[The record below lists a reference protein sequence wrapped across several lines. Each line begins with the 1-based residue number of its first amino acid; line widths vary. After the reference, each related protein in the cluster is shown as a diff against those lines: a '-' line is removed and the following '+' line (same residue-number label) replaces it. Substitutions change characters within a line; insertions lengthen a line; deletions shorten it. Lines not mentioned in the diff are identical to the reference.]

1 MIFTQRQRKKRKE
14 LPPRYLLL
22 IMTIICVVFI
32 VFGPTAA
39 AGGAGPLSYVAGYVI
54 LPMQN
59 GINKIGSGL
68 SGLSLRFVS
77 KQELKEEN
85 LALQEEIDSLR
96 AQLNQVETNQH
107 EYEELKALYDTQ
119 QTFSSFETM
128 DAEVVAKDPGN
139 WFSTFLIDQGAKDGV
154 RTGMNVIAQGG
165 LVGIVID
172 VGPNY
177 AKVRSIIDDASS
189 ISAMDA
195 ETSDLFIVNGNLQTM
210 NQSQMIGFSN
220 LRLPEEGESM
230 VSEGDKVVTSAIS
243 DRYLKGIPIG
253 YIAAVTDD
261 EGNLTRSGMIL
272 PIVDFTHLEHVLV
285 IMETK
290 DYADIGIGQGN

>member
-22 IMTIICVVFI
+22 IMTIVCVVFI
-32 VFGPTAA
+32 VFGRTAA
-39 AGGAGPLSYVAGYVI
+39 SGGAGPLSYVAGYVI
-54 LPMQN
+54 VPMQN

-77 KQELKEEN
+77 KQELEEKN
-85 LALQEEIDSLR
+85 QELEKEIDELR

-107 EYEELKALYDTQ
+107 EYEELKQLYDTQ
-119 QTFSSFETM
+119 QAFSSFETM
-128 DAEVVAKDPGN
+128 DAEVVAKDSGN
-139 WFSTFLIDQGAKDGV
+139 WFSTFLIDQGSKDGI

-165 LVGIVID
+165 LVGIVVD

-189 ISAMDA
+189 ISAMDVT
-195 ETSDLFIVNGNLQTM
+195 TSDLFIVSGNLQTM
-210 NQSQMIGFSN
+210 SQSQMIEFSN
-220 LRLPEEGESM
+220 LRIPEEGESK
-230 VSEGDKVVTSAIS
+230 VAEGDKVVTSQIS

-253 YIAAVTDD
+253 YIATVSDD
-261 EGNLTRSGMIL
+261 EGNLTRSGTIL

-290 DYADIGIGQGN
+290 DYADIGMGQGN